1 MPLYLYRFRVKNLP
15 ENACGRPQ
23 FVFLTP
29 HITEDEARQR
39 YVVLER
45 LEGDCIVVTGAGQST
60 SKFLSR
66 DVVRTSLQDDEVPD
80 FPLDL

>member
-1 MPLYLYRFRVKNLP
+1 MRWLKPYN
-15 ENACGRPQ
+15 
-23 FVFLTP
+23 
-29 HITEDEARQR
+29 TEDEARQR

-45 LEGDCIVVTGAGQST
+45 LEGDCVVVTGAGQST